1 MSSARYFHVPRRFR
15 RLWARLFRRAPRPVP
30 IEMCEV
36 CGQLLADE
44 DVFELRSNSTDDAHL
59 EISSGGTYMSA
70 IYCAEHFPSGL
81 TPHLRS
87 RRGQS

>member
-1 MSSARYFHVPRRFR
+1 MRALR
-15 RLWARLFRRAPRPVP
+15 RLWARLAKRTRREVP

-36 CGQLLADE
+36 CGQLLAE
-44 DVFELRSNSTDDAHL
+44 DDIFELRSDSTDDAAL

-70 IYCAEHFPSGL
+70 IYCGRHFPNGL